1 MRDYD
6 EHFKSDY
13 QGRDV
18 QAAYGE
24 ARKMVDTI
32 LTPLEETPLEVRQDI
47 ARKTVRN
54 FRDHINK
61 GFLDYRKSVTEAGNF
76 AYTEWTGQG
85 SILVDALGREFLDIL
100 GGFGLYSY
108 GIRHPKIVAAVKAQ
122 VDRSPQ
128 YSQELLDPLRAE
140 LGHVLALLTP
150 GKIQYGFFAN
160 SGTEAVEGAMKLAKL
175 HTGKKGFIACL
186 KGFHGKTLGSL
197 SLIGKKV
204 FREPLMPLLDGIQ
217 HVPFGDAD
225 AVEQMLAAAKAVG
238 QDIAGVVVEP
248 IQGEAG
254 AIVPPDDY
262 WPRLREVCNHYGVLL
277 IADEVQTGF
286 GRTGKIF
293 GVDHWDVAPDII
305 CFGKALGGGVVPMSA
320 FFSTPEIWSCM
331 EPNPFMHTTTTGGN
345 PLACASALAAI
356 TVLIEEKLAEQ
367 ARIKGDYVL
376 KQLAVLKERYP
387 GVLAQSRGLGL
398 LLGMEFPTDGI
409 GYKVASGLFS
419 RGVLTAGTLTNAKNI
434 RFEPALTIPQETLD
448 EVLNRLEDVFKS
460 IDLPQRKKVSNLYA
474 GRMLHVD
481 LSAGKAT
488 AEVLNQTWAMAYIG
502 GWGLGAK
509 YYTESVDPTV
519 DPLSPEN
526 SFVVMTGPMAG
537 TLAPTGSRTCLVSK
551 SPHTGTI
558 FESNI
563 GGAFGPELKFAGYD
577 GIVVTGKAE
586 KPVWLRI
593 EDDTVTLEAAD
604 DLWGKGIFET
614 EKLLEKAVGVDMKS
628 LAIGPAGENLVPYA
642 CVGSESYRQM
652 GRGGVGTLFGAKNLK
667 AIAVSGTGGIQ
678 VAEIGEFWGKV
689 SGHLESNLMTIDNQ
703 WAKDQGTPMLVDV
716 TNEMGIHPTRNFSMG
731 VNPQHRKL
739 GSDAVAEIKIGDR
752 ACATCPLGCGNFTS
766 VNEVQVEGPEYET
779 LCLGGSNCEV
789 NDMEQVMRFNRKC
802 DDLGL
807 DTMSTGNVLGL
818 AMALTESG
826 AADLGLK
833 FGEATAY
840 LEVLDEIATRTT
852 ERGRD
857 LCLGAAK
864 LADKYGQSDQAA
876 HSKGLEMPAYDP
888 RGNYGMGLAY
898 ATSERGA
905 CHLRAFPLFAQD
917 PFKLRDLARE
927 VVAAQNAN
935 GAKWSMCF
943 CDFWGS
949 VDTAIMA
956 DLLTAGLGR
965 QVSARDLDKVGER
978 VWNLVRMFNLAAG
991 FTAADD
997 VLSEKLTRRALEN
1010 GPHEGRRLD
1019 PETLEELKGFYYRQ
1033 RGWDEAGR
1041 PKTEKLRELG
1051 LTDLLA
1057 TLAVA

>member
-18 QAAYGE
+18 QSAYAE

-32 LTPLEETPLEVRQDI
+32 LTPADQTPLDARQDI

-61 GFLDYRKSVTEAGNF
+61 GFLEYRKSVTESGDF

-85 SILVDALGREFLDIL
+85 SVLVDALGREFLDIL

-122 VDRSPQ
+122 LDRSPQ

-175 HTGKKGFIACL
+175 YTGKKGFIAML

-204 FREPLMPLLDGIQ
+204 YRKPLLPLLDGVQ

-225 AVEQMLAAAKAVG
+225 AVERLLAAAKTVG
-238 QDIAGVVVEP
+238 QDMAAVVVEP
-248 IQGEAG
+248 VQGEAG
-254 AIVPPDDY
+254 AIVPPDEF

-293 GVDHWDVAPDII
+293 GVDHWDVTPDIM

-356 TVLIEEKLAEQ
+356 TVLIEEDLAGQ
-367 ARIKGDYVL
+367 AKTKGEYVL
-376 KQLAVLKERYP
+376 KQLGVLKRRYP
-387 GVLAQSRGLGL
+387 GVLAKARGLGL
-398 LLGMEFPTDGI
+398 LLGME
-409 GYKVASGLFS
+409 
-419 RGVLTAGTLTNAKNI
+419 VLTAGTLTNAKNI

-448 EVLNRLEDVFKS
+448 EVLTRLEDVFKS

-481 LSAGKAT
+481 LSAGSVT
-488 AEVLNQTWAMAYIG
+488 SEPINETWAKEYIG

-509 YYTESVDPTV
+509 YFSESVAPTV
-519 DPLSPEN
+519 APLSADN
-526 SFVVMTGPMAG
+526 AAVIMTGPMAG

-563 GGAFGPELKFAGYD
+563 GGAFGPELKFAGFD
-577 GIVVTGKAE
+577 GIVISGKADR
-586 KPVWLRI
+586 PVWLKI
-593 EDDTVTLEAAD
+593 EDDEVSLEEAKS
-604 DLWGKGIFET
+604 LWGKGIFET
-614 EKLLEKAVGVDMKS
+614 ERTLEEEMGPGMKS
-628 LAIGPAGENLVPYA
+628 LSIGPAGENGIPFA

-667 AIAVSGTGGIQ
+667 AIAVKGTGGVQ
-678 VAEIGEFWGKV
+678 VAEIGEFWGAV
-689 SGHLESNLMTIDNQ
+689 SEHLEGNLMTIDNQ

-716 TNEMGIHPTRNFSMG
+716 TNEMGIHPTRNFTKG
-731 VNPQHRKL
+731 VNPSRRKL
-739 GSDAVAEIKIGDR
+739 DADAVTDIKIGDR

-766 VNEVQVEGPEYET
+766 VNGVQVEGPEYET
-779 LCLGGSNCEV
+779 LCLGGSNCDV

-807 DTMSTGNVLGL
+807 DTMSTGNVIGL

-826 AADLGLK
+826 DADLELK
-833 FGEATAY
+833 FGDAAAY
-840 LEVLDEIATRTT
+840 LQVLEEMANCSTD
-852 ERGRD
+852 RGRD
-857 LCLGAAK
+857 LNLGSAK
-864 LADKYGQSDQAA
+864 LADKYGQPDQAA
-876 HSKGLEMPAYDP
+876 HSKGMEMPAYDP

-905 CHLRAFPLFAQD
+905 CHLRAFPLFADD
-917 PFKLRDLARE
+917 PFKLKDLAND
-927 VVAAQNAN
+927 VVTMQNVN

-949 VDTAIMA
+949 VDTTIMA
-956 DLLTAGLGR
+956 DLLTKGLGR
-965 QVSARDLDKVGER
+965 QVSATDLDKVGER

-997 VLSEKLTRRALEN
+997 TLSEKLTKRALEN
-1010 GPHEGRRLD
+1010 GPHEGRTLS
-1019 PETLEELKGFYYRQ
+1019 PEILEELKGFYYRQ
-1033 RGWDEAGR
+1033 RGWDQDGR
-1041 PKTEKLRELG
+1041 PKAAKLRELG
-1051 LTDLLA
+1051 LA
-1057 TLAVA
+1057 EMMEQA

>member
-1 MRDYD
+1 MRDYE
-6 EHFKSDY
+6 EHFNSDY
-13 QGRDV
+13 QGRDI
-18 QAAYGE
+18 QSAYAE

-32 LTPLEETPLEVRQDI
+32 LTPADQTPLDVRQDI

-61 GFLDYRKSVTEAGNF
+61 GFLEYRKSVTEAGDF

-85 SILVDALGREFLDIL
+85 SVLVDALGREFLDIL

-122 VDRSPQ
+122 LDRSPQ

-175 HTGKKGFIACL
+175 YTGKKGFIACL

-204 FREPLMPLLDGIQ
+204 FRKPLLPLLDGVQ

-225 AVEQMLAAAKAVG
+225 AVERLLAAAKTVG

-248 IQGEAG
+248 VQGEAG
-254 AIVPPDDY
+254 AIVPPDDF

-293 GVDHWDVAPDII
+293 GVDHWDVTPDIM

-356 TVLIEEKLAEQ
+356 TVLIEDDLAGQ
-367 ARIKGDYVL
+367 AKAKGEYVL
-376 KQLAVLKERYP
+376 KQLGVLKARYP
-387 GVLAQSRGLGL
+387 GVLAKAQGLGL
-398 LLGMEFPTDGI
+398 LLGMEFPTDGV

-434 RFEPALTIPQETLD
+434 RFEPALNIPQETLD
-448 EVLNRLEDVFKS
+448 EVLTRLEDVFKS

-474 GRMLHVD
+474 GRILHVD
-481 LSAGKAT
+481 LSAGKVT
-488 AEVLNQTWAMAYIG
+488 EEPLEDEWVREYIG

-526 SFVVMTGPMAG
+526 TIVVMTGPMAG
-537 TLAPTGSRTCLVSK
+537 TLAPTGSRTCVVSK

-577 GIVVTGKAE
+577 GIVISGKAG
-586 KPVWLRI
+586 KPVCLQI
-593 EDDTVTLEAAD
+593 EDGAVTLEDAN
-604 DLWGKGIFET
+604 DLWGAGIFET
-614 EKLLEKAVGVDMKS
+614 ERALEDKMGCGMKS
-628 LAIGPAGENLVPYA
+628 LSIGPAGENIVPYA

-652 GRGGVGTLFGAKNLK
+652 GRGGVGTLFGSKNLK
-667 AIAVSGTGGIQ
+667 AIAVRGTGGVQ

-689 SGHLESNLMTIDNQ
+689 SEHLEGNLMTIDNQ

-716 TNEMGIHPTRNFSMG
+716 TNEMGIHPTRNFTQG
-731 VNPQHRKL
+731 VNPNRRRL
-739 GSDAVAEIKIGDR
+739 DADAVADIRIGDR

-766 VNEVQVEGPEYET
+766 VNGVQVEGPEYET
-779 LCLGGSNCEV
+779 LCLGGSNCDI
-789 NDMEQVMRFNRKC
+789 NDMEQVVRFNRTC

-807 DTMSTGNVLGL
+807 DTMSTGNVIGL

-826 AADLGLK
+826 AADLGLT
-833 FGEATAY
+833 FGDAASY
-840 LEVLDEIATRTT
+840 LQVLDEIANQSTP
-852 ERGRD
+852 RGRD
-857 LCLGAAK
+857 LSLGAAK
-864 LADKYGQSDQAA
+864 LADKYGQPDQAA
-876 HSKGLEMPAYDP
+876 HSKGMEMPGYDP

-905 CHLRAFPLFAQD
+905 CHLRAFPLFADD
-917 PFKLRDLARE
+917 PFKLKDLAND
-927 VVAAQNAN
+927 VVAMQNTN

-949 VDTAIMA
+949 VNTTIMA

-965 QVSARDLDKVGER
+965 QISSTDLDKVGER

-997 VLSEKLTRRALEN
+997 TLSEKLTKRALEN
-1010 GPHEGRRLD
+1010 GPHEGRTLS
-1019 PETLEELKGFYYRQ
+1019 PETLEALKGFYYRR
-1033 RGWDEAGR
+1033 RGWDKAGR
-1041 PKTEKLRELG
+1041 PKATKLRELG
-1051 LTDLLA
+1051 LADLIEHA
-1057 TLAVA
+1057 

>member
-13 QGRDV
+13 QGRDI
-18 QAAYGE
+18 QSAYAE

-32 LTPLEETPLEVRQDI
+32 LTPPDQTPLEVRQEI

-61 GFLDYRKSVTEAGNF
+61 GFLEYRKSVTESGNF

-85 SILVDALGREFLDIL
+85 SVLVDALGREFLDIL

-108 GIRHPKIVAAVKAQ
+108 GIRHPKIIAAVKAQ
-122 VDRSPQ
+122 LDRSPQ

-175 HTGKKGFIACL
+175 YTGKKGFIAML
-186 KGFHGKTLGSL
+186 KGFHGKTLGAL

-204 FREPLMPLLDGIQ
+204 FRKPLLPLLDGVQ

-225 AVEQMLAAAKAVG
+225 AVERMLAAAKAVG
-238 QDIAGVVVEP
+238 QDIAAVVVEP

-254 AIVPPDDY
+254 AIVPPDDFL
-262 WPRLREVCNHYGVLL
+262 PRVRQVCNHYGVLL

-286 GRTGKIF
+286 GRTGEIF
-293 GVDHWDVAPDII
+293 GVDHWDVTPDIM

-356 TVLIEEKLAEQ
+356 TVLIEEDLAGQ
-367 ARIKGDYVL
+367 AKTKGEYVL
-376 KQLAVLKERYP
+376 KQLGVLKARYP
-387 GVLAQSRGLGL
+387 GVLAKARGLGL

-448 EVLNRLEDVFKS
+448 EVLTRLEDVFKS

-481 LSAGKAT
+481 LSAGKVT
-488 AEVLNQTWAMAYIG
+488 AEPLNDEWARQYIG

-519 DPLSPEN
+519 APLSPDN
-526 SFVVMTGPMAG
+526 TVVVMTGPMAG
-537 TLAPTGSRTCLVSK
+537 TLAPTGSRTCVVSK

-577 GIVVTGKAE
+577 GIVISGKADR
-586 KPVWLRI
+586 PVWLRI
-593 EDDTVTLEAAD
+593 EDDEVTLEEAKS
-604 DLWGKGIFET
+604 LWGKGIFET
-614 EKLLEKAVGVDMKS
+614 ERTLEDEMGPGMKS
-628 LAIGPAGENLVPYA
+628 LAIGPAGENGIPFA

-667 AIAVSGTGGIQ
+667 AIAVRGTGGVQ

-689 SGHLESNLMTIDNQ
+689 SEHLEGNLMTIDNQ
-703 WAKDQGTPMLVDV
+703 WARDQGTPMLVDV
-716 TNEMGIHPTRNFSMG
+716 TNEMGIHPTRNFTQG
-731 VNPQHRKL
+731 VNPHRRRL
-739 GSDAVAEIKIGDR
+739 DADAVADVRIGDR

-766 VNEVQVEGPEYET
+766 VNGVQVEGPEYET
-779 LCLGGSNCEV
+779 LCLGGSNCDI
-789 NDMEQVMRFNRKC
+789 NDMEQVMRFNRAC

-807 DTMSTGNVLGL
+807 DTMSTGNVIGL

-826 AADLGLK
+826 AAELGLT
-833 FGEATAY
+833 FGDAASY
-840 LEVLDEIATRTT
+840 LQVLDEMANQSTQ
-852 ERGRD
+852 RGRD
-857 LCLGAAK
+857 LSLGAAR
-864 LADKYGQSDQAA
+864 LADKYGQPDQAA
-876 HSKGLEMPAYDP
+876 HSKGMEMPAYDP

-905 CHLRAFPLFAQD
+905 CHLRAFPLFADD
-917 PFKLRDLARE
+917 PFKLKDLAKD
-927 VVAAQNAN
+927 VVTMQNVN

-949 VDTAIMA
+949 VDTTIMA
-956 DLLTAGLGR
+956 ELLTAGLGR
-965 QVSARDLDKVGER
+965 QVSATDLARAGER
-978 VWNLVRMFNLAAG
+978 VWNLLRMFNLAAG

-997 VLSEKLTRRALEN
+997 TLSEKLTKRALEN
-1010 GPHEGRRLD
+1010 GPHEGRTLS
-1019 PETLEELKGFYYRQ
+1019 PEILEALKGFYYRQ

-1041 PKTEKLRELG
+1041 PKAAKLRELG
-1051 LTDLLA
+1051 LADLIEQA
-1057 TLAVA
+1057 

>member
-1 MRDYD
+1 MRDYE

-13 QGRDV
+13 QGRDI
-18 QAAYGE
+18 QSAYAE

-32 LTPLEETPLEVRQDI
+32 LTPADQTPLDVRQDI

-61 GFLDYRKSVTEAGNF
+61 GFLEYRKSVTESGDF

-85 SILVDALGREFLDIL
+85 SVLVDALGREFLDIL

-122 VDRSPQ
+122 LDRSPQ

-175 HTGKKGFIACL
+175 YTGKKGFIAML

-204 FREPLMPLLDGIQ
+204 FRKPLLPLLDGVQ

-225 AVEQMLAAAKAVG
+225 AVERLLAAAKIVG
-238 QDIAGVVVEP
+238 QDIAAVVVEP
-248 IQGEAG
+248 VQGEAG
-254 AIVPPDDY
+254 AIVPPDDF

-293 GVDHWDVAPDII
+293 GVDHWDVTPDIM

-356 TVLIEEKLAEQ
+356 TVLIEDDLAGQ
-367 ARIKGDYVL
+367 AKSKGEYVL
-376 KQLAVLKERYP
+376 KQLGVLKARYP
-387 GVLAQSRGLGL
+387 GVLAKARGLGL

-434 RFEPALTIPQETLD
+434 RFEPALNIPQETLD
-448 EVLNRLEDVFKS
+448 EVLTRLEDVFKS

-474 GRMLHVD
+474 GRMLRVD
-481 LSAGKAT
+481 LSAGKVT
-488 AEVLNQTWAMAYIG
+488 EEPLNDDWVREYIG

-509 YYTESVDPTV
+509 YYTESIDPTV
-519 DPLSPEN
+519 APLSPEN
-526 SFVVMTGPMAG
+526 TIVVMTGPMAG
-537 TLAPTGSRTCLVSK
+537 TLAPTGSRTCVVSK

-563 GGAFGPELKFAGYD
+563 GGSFGPELKFAGYD
-577 GIVVTGKAE
+577 GIVISGKAGQ
-586 KPVWLRI
+586 PVCLQI
-593 EDDTVTLEAAD
+593 EDGSVSLEDATA
-604 DLWGKGIFET
+604 LWGSGIFET
-614 EKLLEKAVGVDMKS
+614 ERALEDKIGCGMKS
-628 LAIGPAGENLVPYA
+628 LTIGPAGENIVPYA

-652 GRGGVGTLFGAKNLK
+652 GRGGVGTLFGSKNLK
-667 AIAVSGTGGIQ
+667 AIAVRGTGGIQ

-689 SGHLESNLMTIDNQ
+689 SEHLENNLMTIDNQ
-703 WAKDQGTPMLVDV
+703 WAKEQGTPMLVDV
-716 TNEMGIHPTRNFSMG
+716 TNEMGIHPTRNFTQG
-731 VNPQHRKL
+731 VNPNRRKL
-739 GSDAVAEIKIGDR
+739 DSDAVADIRIGDR

-766 VNEVQVEGPEYET
+766 VNGVQVEGPEYET
-779 LCLGGSNCEV
+779 LCLGGSNCDI
-789 NDMEQVMRFNRKC
+789 NDMEQVMRFNRAC

-807 DTMSTGNVLGL
+807 DTISTGNVIGL

-826 AADLGLK
+826 AADLGLA
-833 FGEATAY
+833 FGDAVSY
-840 LEVLDEIATRTT
+840 LKVLDEIAHQSTP
-852 ERGRD
+852 RGRD
-857 LCLGAAK
+857 LAMGSAK
-864 LADKYGQSDQAA
+864 LADKYGQPDQAA
-876 HSKGLEMPAYDP
+876 HSKGLEMPGYDP
-888 RGNYGMGLAY
+888 RGNYGLGLAY

-905 CHLRAFPLFAQD
+905 CHLRAFPLFADD
-917 PFKLRDLARE
+917 PFNLKNLAND
-927 VVAAQNAN
+927 VVTMQNVN

-949 VDTAIMA
+949 VDTTIMA

-965 QVSARDLDKVGER
+965 QISSTDLDKVGER

-997 VLSEKLTRRALEN
+997 TLSEKITRRALEN
-1010 GPHEGRRLD
+1010 GPHEGRTLS

-1033 RGWDEAGR
+1033 RGWDKAGR
-1041 PKTEKLRELG
+1041 PKAAKLRELG
-1051 LTDLLA
+1051 LAELIEPA
-1057 TLAVA
+1057 

>member
-13 QGRDV
+13 QGRDI
-18 QAAYGE
+18 QSAYAE

-32 LTPLEETPLEVRQDI
+32 LTPPDQTPLEVRQEI

-61 GFLDYRKSVTEAGNF
+61 GFLEYRKSVTEAGNF

-85 SILVDALGREFLDIL
+85 SVLVDALGREFLDIL

-108 GIRHPKIVAAVKAQ
+108 GIRHPRIVAAVKAQ
-122 VDRSPQ
+122 LDRSPQ

-175 HTGKKGFIACL
+175 YTGKKGFIAML

-204 FREPLMPLLDGIQ
+204 FRKPLLPLLDGVQ

-225 AVEQMLAAAKAVG
+225 AVERLLASAKAVG
-238 QDIAGVVVEP
+238 QDIAAVVAEP

-254 AIVPPDDY
+254 AIVPPDAF

-293 GVDHWDVAPDII
+293 GVDHWHVAPDIM
-305 CFGKALGGGVVPMSA
+305 CFGKALGGGVVPLSA
-320 FFSTPEIWSCM
+320 FFSTPEIWSCL

-356 TVLIEEKLAEQ
+356 TVLIEEDLAGQAKL
-367 ARIKGDYVL
+367 KGEYVL
-376 KQLAVLKERYP
+376 NQLEILKARYP
-387 GVLAQSRGLGL
+387 GVLAKARGLGL

-419 RGVLTAGTLTNAKNI
+419 RGVLTAGTLTNSKNI
-434 RFEPALTIPQETLD
+434 RFEPALNIPQATLD
-448 EVLNRLEDVFKS
+448 DVLTRLEDVFKS
-460 IDLPQRKKVSNLYA
+460 IDLPKRKKVANLYA

-481 LSAGKAT
+481 LSAGRLT
-488 AEVLNQTWAMAYIG
+488 AEPLKDEWAKDYIG

-509 YYTESVDPTV
+509 YYIESVDPRV
-519 DPLSPEN
+519 DPLSADN
-526 SFVVMTGPMAG
+526 TIVVMTGPMAG
-537 TLAPTGSRTCLVSK
+537 TLAPTGSRTCVISK

-558 FESNI
+558 FESNV
-563 GGAFGPELKFAGYD
+563 GGAFGPELKFAGFD
-577 GIVVTGKAE
+577 GIVISGKADR
-586 KPVWLRI
+586 PVWLKI
-593 EDDTVTLEAAD
+593 EDDAFSLEDAD
-604 DLWGKGIFET
+604 SLWGTGIFAT
-614 EKLLEKAVGVDMKS
+614 EQALEKKLGYGMKS
-628 LAIGPAGENLVPYA
+628 LSIGPAGENRVPFA

-652 GRGGVGTLFGAKNLK
+652 GRGGVGALFGAKNLK
-667 AIAVSGTGGIQ
+667 AIAVKGSGGVQ
-678 VAEIGEFWGKV
+678 VAEIGVFWGKV
-689 SGHLESNLMTIDNQ
+689 SDHLAGNLLTIDNQ
-703 WAKDQGTPMLVDV
+703 WAKDQGTPMLVEV
-716 TNEMGIHPTRNFSMG
+716 TNEMGIHPTRNFTKG
-731 VNPQHRKL
+731 VNPSHRKL
-739 GSDAVAEIKIGDR
+739 DSDAVADIRIGDR

-766 VNEVQVEGPEYET
+766 INGVQVEGPEYET
-779 LCLGGSNCEV
+779 LCLGGSNCEI
-789 NDMEQVMRFNRKC
+789 NDLEQVMRFNRSC

-807 DTMSTGNVLGL
+807 DTMSTGNVIGL
-818 AMALTESG
+818 AMALNESG
-826 AADLGLK
+826 AADLGLT
-833 FGEATAY
+833 FGDAAAY
-840 LEVLDEIATRTT
+840 LRVLDEIATQATP
-852 ERGRD
+852 RGRD
-857 LCLGAAK
+857 LAMGSAR
-864 LADKYGQSDQAA
+864 LAEKYGQPDQAA
-876 HSKGLEMPAYDP
+876 HSKGMEMPAYDP

-905 CHLRAFPLFAQD
+905 CHLRAFPLFAAD
-917 PFKLRDLARE
+917 PFKLKDLAKD
-927 VVAAQNAN
+927 VVAMQNAN

-949 VDTAIMA
+949 VNTTIMA

-965 QVSARDLDKVGER
+965 QVSAKDLDRVGER

-997 VLSEKLTRRALEN
+997 TLSEKITRRALEN
-1010 GPHEGRRLD
+1010 GPHEGRTLS
-1019 PETLEELKGFYYRQ
+1019 PEILEELKGFYYRQ

-1041 PKTEKLRELG
+1041 PKATKLRELG
-1051 LTDLLA
+1051 LTDSVGQA
-1057 TLAVA
+1057 